1 MLHSNLSLCIQDKYI
16 AVKSLAVLIVIASFY
31 FQTDIV
37 AKVSSKKAEF
47 DDDYEQEK
55 FVTELLVECEE
66 LPKPR

>member
-1 MLHSNLSLCIQDKYI
+1 MLHSNLSLCIQDKYF
-16 AVKSLAVLIVIASFY
+16 AVKDLCVLIVIASFY